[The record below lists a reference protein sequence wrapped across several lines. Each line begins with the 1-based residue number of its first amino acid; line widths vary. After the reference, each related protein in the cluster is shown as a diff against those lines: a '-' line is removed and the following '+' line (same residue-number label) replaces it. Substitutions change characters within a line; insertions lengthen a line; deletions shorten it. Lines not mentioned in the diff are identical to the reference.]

1 MADIKVENQRSEN
14 QSTQS
19 AREQSGGEQSGQ
31 EMEQRNQRGSAL
43 SRRGEGEFWTNPFS
57 LMRRLSD
64 EMDRAFAS
72 SLGLPTWGRFGDE
85 RGTWM
90 PAVEVFER
98 DNNLVVSAELP
109 GMNKDDVRV
118 EVTDEGLAI
127 RGERKRE
134 HEEKRQGYYRSE
146 RSYGRFYRMI
156 PLPEGVDAEKAKAQ
170 FKDGVLQVEIPLPPS
185 AQPKTREIPIK
196 T

>member
-72 SLGLPTWGRFGDE
+72 SLGPAHVGPESGR
-85 RGTWM
+85 
-90 PAVEVFER
+90 
-98 DNNLVVSAELP
+98 
-109 GMNKDDVRV
+109 
-118 EVTDEGLAI
+118 
-127 RGERKRE
+127 
-134 HEEKRQGYYRSE
+134 
-146 RSYGRFYRMI
+146 
-156 PLPEGVDAEKAKAQ
+156 
-170 FKDGVLQVEIPLPPS
+170 
-185 AQPKTREIPIK
+185 
-196 T
+196 